1 MSTKYAPE
9 FKEQAVALYLKS
21 NTTYAA
27 VAREPGCDP
36 GSLSDWVKKAQ
47 NADGSKECNPF
58 QMQEEIRQLRRENAR
73 LREENEILLKSER
86 LLRDQ
91 VDAKKAKSSS

>member
-1 MSTKYAPE
+1 MSTKYSPE

-27 VAREPGCDP
+27 VARELGCDA

-47 NADGSKECNPF
+47 NADGSKEGNPF

-73 LREENEILLKSER
+73 LREENEILLKAS
-86 LLRDQ
+86 
-91 VDAKKAKSSS
+91 AFFATKTM